1 MSRKGRGDRDWQKY
15 ERDWK
20 GYERYRREEVNLFLA
35 KAKNLVET
43 NPAPWT
49 PGKMGQ
55 PPYPPKAMVILLLL
69 KTWLGM
75 DYRSI
80 SAYLRAFPE
89 QQIKIGL
96 DEAPSHTAIRTHM
109 LRIPEAYLRRLNMQ
123 LTKPYQKG
131 VSPRTAQATASTDTR
146 HGLPPKRSGRNG
158 AGM

>member
-1 MSRKGRGDRDWQKY
+1 
-15 ERDWK
+15 
-20 GYERYRREEVNLFLA
+20 
-35 KAKNLVET
+35 
-43 NPAPWT
+43 
-49 PGKMGQ
+49 
-55 PPYPPKAMVILLLL
+55 MVILLLL

-96 DEAPSHTAIRTHM
+96 DEAPSHTAIRNHM

-131 VSPRTAQATASTDTR
+131 ASQLTVQASAPGATR
-146 HGLPPKRSGRNG
+146 RG
-158 AGM
+158 

>member
-1 MSRKGRGDRDWQKY
+1 MPRKGRGDRDWRRY

-20 GYERYRREEVNLFLA
+20 GYERYRRDEVNLFLA
-35 KAKNLVET
+35 KAKNLVEA

-49 PGKMGQ
+49 PGKIGQ

-69 KTWLGM
+69 KMWLGM

-89 QQIKIGL
+89 QRVKIGL
-96 DEAPSHTAIRTHM
+96 AKTPSHTSIRNHM
-109 LRIPEAYLRRLNMQ
+109 LRIPEAYLRKLNTQ

-131 VSPRTAQATASTDTR
+131 VSQLTAQASEPTATR
-146 HGLPPKRSGRNG
+146 HG
-158 AGM
+158 

>member
-1 MSRKGRGDRDWQKY
+1 MPRNGHGDRDWQRY

-20 GYERYRREEVNLFLA
+20 GYERYRRDEVKLFLA
-35 KAKNLVET
+35 KAKGLVEA
-43 NPAPWT
+43 NPSPWT

-89 QQIKIGL
+89 QRIKIGL
-96 DEAPSHTAIRTHM
+96 AKTPSHTSIRNHM
-109 LRIPEAYLRRLNMQ
+109 LRIPEAYLRKLNTQ

-131 VSPRTAQATASTDTR
+131 VSQQTVQATGPTATR
-146 HGLPPKRSGRNG
+146 HG
-158 AGM
+158 